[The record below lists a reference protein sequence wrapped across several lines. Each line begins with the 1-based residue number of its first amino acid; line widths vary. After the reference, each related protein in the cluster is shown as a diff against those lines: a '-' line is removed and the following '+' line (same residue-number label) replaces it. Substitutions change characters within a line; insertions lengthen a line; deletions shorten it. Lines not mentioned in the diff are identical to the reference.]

1 MAGFKGR
8 RDWEALQ
15 TARIVRSED
24 LGSRLWYGSLPGVEC
39 FLDFHYVIAIVIIFG
54 RTCQSIQREKHH
66 FCLLQ
71 RIFHMIEELRDPFT
85 LGRYCRNLRGHDKI
99 ASICA
104 FLDGAF
110 KLVVHV
116 RRYLSRMTGFRTSA
130 YSDKRCESN
139 CPHTNQ
145 IPKHTLLSTID
156 HPVMLL

>member
-1 MAGFKGR
+1 M
-8 RDWEALQ
+8 LH
-15 TARIVRSED
+15 
-24 LGSRLWYGSLPGVEC
+24 GV
-39 FLDFHYVIAIVIIFG
+39 
-54 RTCQSIQREKHH
+54 
-66 FCLLQ
+66 
-71 RIFHMIEELRDPFT
+71 EELRDRFT
-85 LGRYCRNLRGHDKI
+85 LGRYCWDLRGDEKV

-116 RRYLSRMTGFRTSA
+116 RWYLSRMMDFLTST

-139 CPHTNQ
+139 CPQKNQ